1 MRRASYQAVDA
12 EPRPNADSRA
22 FFLIHWHNEQVTDIT
37 DVQSA
42 WLTAQDLEQIR
53 ERLPIVYIDA
63 IPVRVDETGQVTR
76 IGLLLRGRP
85 DGSISRAVV
94 SGRVLY
100 GERIREALLRHIEK
114 DLGGVA
120 LPQIPTNPAPFT
132 VAEYFPDPE
141 ISGFHDPRQHA
152 VSLVYVVP
160 VKGDCAPSQDA
171 LDLVWLTPAE
181 AISQNVRVE
190 MTGGQDVL
198 VQLALAHAGV
208 LS

>member
-1 MRRASYQAVDA
+1 M
-12 EPRPNADSRA
+12 
-22 FFLIHWHNEQVTDIT
+22 TDIT
-37 DVQSA
+37 DVQSS
-42 WLTAQDLEQIR
+42 WLTAEDLAQMR
-53 ERLPIVYIDA
+53 ERLPIVYVDA
-63 IPVRVDETGQVTR
+63 IPVRVDDSGRVLK

-85 DGSISRAVV
+85 DGSISRAVI

-100 GERIREALLRHIEK
+100 GERIRQALLRHIEK
-114 DLGGVA
+114 DLGSVA

-171 LDLVWLTPAE
+171 LDLVWLTPTE
-181 AISQNVRVE
+181 AISQNVRAE
-190 MTGGQDVL
+190 MTGGQDLL
-198 VQLALAHAGV
+198 VQLALAHVGA

>member
-1 MRRASYQAVDA
+1 
-12 EPRPNADSRA
+12 
-22 FFLIHWHNEQVTDIT
+22 VTDIT
-37 DVQSA
+37 DVQTN

-63 IPVRVDETGQVTR
+63 IPVRVDESGQVTK

-85 DGSISRAVV
+85 DGSISRAVI

-100 GERIREALLRHIEK
+100 GERIREALLRHMEK
-114 DLGGVA
+114 DLGSVA

-132 VAEYFPDPE
+132 VAEYFPDPD

-181 AISQNVRVE
+181 AITQNVRVE

-198 VQLALAHAGV
+198 VQLALAHSGV
-208 LS
+208 LF

>member
-1 MRRASYQAVDA
+1 M
-12 EPRPNADSRA
+12 
-22 FFLIHWHNEQVTDIT
+22 TDIT
-37 DVQSA
+37 DVQTN

-63 IPVRVDETGQVTR
+63 IPVRVDESGQVTK

-85 DGSISRAVV
+85 DGSISRAVI

-114 DLGGVA
+114 DLGSVA
-120 LPQIPTNPAPFT
+120 LPQIPTNPAPVS
-132 VAEYFPDPE
+132 VAEYFRDPD

-181 AISQNVRVE
+181 AITQNVRVE

-198 VQLALAHAGV
+198 VQLALAHSGV
-208 LS
+208 LF

>member
-1 MRRASYQAVDA
+1 M
-12 EPRPNADSRA
+12 
-22 FFLIHWHNEQVTDIT
+22 TDIT
-37 DVQSA
+37 DVQTN

-63 IPVRVDETGQVTR
+63 IPVRVDESGQVTK

-85 DGSISRAVV
+85 DGSISRAVI

-100 GERIREALLRHIEK
+100 GERIREALLRHMEK
-114 DLGGVA
+114 DLGSVA

-132 VAEYFPDPE
+132 VAEYFPDPD

-181 AISQNVRVE
+181 AITQNVRVE

-198 VQLALAHAGV
+198 VQLALAHSGV
-208 LS
+208 LF

>member
-1 MRRASYQAVDA
+1 
-12 EPRPNADSRA
+12 
-22 FFLIHWHNEQVTDIT
+22 VTDIT
-37 DVQSA
+37 DVQTN

-63 IPVRVDETGQVTR
+63 IPVRVDESGQVTK

-85 DGSISRAVV
+85 DGSISRAVI

-114 DLGGVA
+114 DLGSVA
-120 LPQIPTNPAPFT
+120 LPQIPINPAPFT
-132 VAEYFPDPE
+132 VAEYFPDPD

-160 VKGDCAPSQDA
+160 VKGDCEPSQDA
-171 LDLVWLTPAE
+171 LDLVWVTPAE

-198 VQLALAHAGV
+198 VQLALAHSGV
-208 LS
+208 LF

>member
-1 MRRASYQAVDA
+1 
-12 EPRPNADSRA
+12 
-22 FFLIHWHNEQVTDIT
+22 VTDIT
-37 DVQSA
+37 DVQTN

-63 IPVRVDETGQVTR
+63 VPVRVDESGQVTK

-85 DGSISRAVV
+85 DGSISRAVI

-114 DLGGVA
+114 DLGSLA
-120 LPQIPTNPAPFT
+120 LPQIPINPAPFT

-198 VQLALAHAGV
+198 VQLALAHSGV
-208 LS
+208 LF